1 MYTDRK
7 IWIAKSQL
15 SGENLFLLPKMAN
28 RHGLI
33 AGATGTGKTVT
44 MKVLAESF
52 SDAGVPVFVA
62 DAKGDL
68 FVMCGSMRMFVNV
81 KDIKIDYDAMP
92 AEKPGTSGTYS
103 GALKMEKSLSI
114 SAEINLLG
122 MTTDEAV
129 SAVSKY
135 LDDAY
140 VAHMSPVRI
149 VHGKGTG
156 ALRNAVHSYL
166 RKQKNIAEFRL
177 GEYGEGDAGVTI
189 VKFK

>member
-1 MYTDRK
+1 
-7 IWIAKSQL
+7 
-15 SGENLFLLPKMAN
+15 
-28 RHGLI
+28 
-33 AGATGTGKTVT
+33 
-44 MKVLAESF
+44 
-52 SDAGVPVFVA
+52 
-62 DAKGDL
+62 
-68 FVMCGSMRMFVNV
+68 
-81 KDIKIDYDAMP
+81 
-92 AEKPGTSGTYS
+92 
-103 GALKMEKSLSI
+103 
-114 SAEINLLG
+114 

>member
-1 MYTDRK
+1 
-7 IWIAKSQL
+7 
-15 SGENLFLLPKMAN
+15 
-28 RHGLI
+28 
-33 AGATGTGKTVT
+33 
-44 MKVLAESF
+44 MK
-52 SDAGVPVFVA
+52 GVVQTEP
-62 DAKGDL
+62 DSKGDL

-81 KDIKIDYDAMP
+81 RDLKIDYNAVP
-92 AEKPGTSGTYS
+92 EEKPGTSGTYS

-156 ALRNAVHSYL
+156 ALRNAVHAYL
-166 RKQKNIAEFRL
+166 RKQKNIQEFRL